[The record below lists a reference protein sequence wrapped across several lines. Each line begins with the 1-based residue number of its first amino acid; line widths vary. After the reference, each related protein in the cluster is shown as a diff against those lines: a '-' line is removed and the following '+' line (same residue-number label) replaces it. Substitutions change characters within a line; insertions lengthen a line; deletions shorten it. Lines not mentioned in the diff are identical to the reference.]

1 MQSIQSNREAL
12 WGMIKFY
19 RFAMF
24 TTRERGDVLRSRP
37 MTTIQQDF
45 DGTLWFFAA
54 AESDVVRAIERYAQ
68 VSVSYGNSNDVDFVC
83 VAGPAAIVGDAQCKE
98 ALWNP
103 MVQAWFPQG
112 PDADSVVLIKVRAD
126 RAEYWDSTHNK
137 LVQLLSMVKA
147 VANGSQPRAMGEH
160 RKVSMQ

>member
-1 MQSIQSNREAL
+1 
-12 WGMIKFY
+12 MIKSY

-24 TTRERGDVLRSRP
+24 TTREQGDVLRSRP

-54 AESDVVRAIERYAQ
+54 AESDVVRSIERYAQ
-68 VSVSYGNSNDVDFVC
+68 VSLSYGNSNQADFVC
-83 VAGPAAIVGDAQCKE
+83 VAGPATVVDDVQCKE

-103 MVQAWFPQG
+103 MVQAWYPQG

-126 RAEYWDSTHNK
+126 HAEYWDSDCSK

>member
-12 WGMIKFY
+12 WSMIKCY

-24 TTRERGDVLRSRP
+24 TTRERSDVLRSRP
-37 MTTIQQDF
+37 MTTVQQDF

-54 AESDVVRAIERYAQ
+54 AESDVVQAIERYAQ
-68 VSVSYGNSNDVDFVC
+68 VSVSYGNSNEADFVC
-83 VAGPAAIVGDAQCKE
+83 VAGPAAIVDDVQCKE

-112 PDADSVVLIKVRAD
+112 AAADSVVLIKVRAD
-126 RAEYWDSTHNK
+126 HAEYWDSNNSQ

-147 VANGSQPRAMGEH
+147 VATGSQPRAMGED
-160 RKVSMQ
+160 RKISMQ